1 MSAFFFAI
9 VLQCEAGT
17 KTERDADIVQAKK
30 SSKKFNFAKN
40 QWGKKVK
47 IKNNFDC
54 PLPLPL
60 SRLSHCLETWLAFS
74 QGEAK
79 VEKEEEGEAAHRKKT
94 MAN

>member
-1 MSAFFFAI
+1 MSAFFSI

-17 KTERDADIVQAKK
+17 EADIVQAKK

-54 PLPLPL
+54 PPHPLSCLPLW
-60 SRLSHCLETWLAFS
+60 LETWLAFS

-79 VEKEEEGEAAHRKKT
+79 VEREEEGAQKKNDGKLNR
-94 MAN
+94 AIK